1 MAANASQALRSSDA
15 NNPMRPSK
23 LSGPILGGGKA
34 RQYRINVR
42 KLLVTGNTPQEMEK
56 MKNYRGQKVMDRL
69 ENIDRLEE
77 NVHKI

>member
-15 NNPMRPSK
+15 HNPMRPSK
-23 LSGPILGGGKA
+23 VSGPRLGSGKA

-56 MKNYRGQKVMDRL
+56 MKNYSGQKVMDRL